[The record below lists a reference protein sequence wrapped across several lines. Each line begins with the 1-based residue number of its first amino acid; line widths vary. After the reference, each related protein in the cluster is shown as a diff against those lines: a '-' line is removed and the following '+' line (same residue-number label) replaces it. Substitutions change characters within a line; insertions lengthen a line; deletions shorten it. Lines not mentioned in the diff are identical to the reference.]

1 MMRQFILILF
11 IFNFSHSFAQDSLI
25 CKLDVQSSYFTT
37 DQYQNIY
44 FINAKNEIVK
54 YNVLTKD
61 SITFSNKQLGTPAY
75 IDASNPLKVL
85 VLYPDYSSIVLLDNK
100 FAALSIL
107 QFNSPQTENY
117 YKAIAACK
125 EEQGDHIWIY
135 DELSRKIIQLDERG
149 NKINESEVFDQ
160 LFDATPDPY
169 QLIASGQ
176 KLYLF
181 DHILGVIVFDIF
193 SSYVMTL
200 DLVGDSYAQIIA
212 DKIIFISNDQIQYY
226 DLGATGTKSS
236 KIPDP
241 EILQVNFQPGFE
253 YYRTGNAIFTRRR

>member
-1 MMRQFILILF
+1 MKLFTFILIILSGF
-11 IFNFSHSFAQDSLI
+11 YLNAQDSLI
-25 CKLDVQSSYFTT
+25 CKLEVHASYFTT

-44 FINAKNEIVK
+44 FINDQNEIVK

-61 SITFSNKQLGTPAY
+61 SITFSDKQLGAPTY
-75 IDASNPLKVL
+75 IDASNPLKIL
-85 VLYPDYSSIVLLDNK
+85 VLYPDYSSIVLLDK
-100 FAALSIL
+100 QLAALSVL
-107 QFNSPQTENY
+107 QFNSPQTGNY
-117 YKAIAACK
+117 YKPLVACK
-125 EEQGDHIWIY
+125 EEQGDHIWIF
-135 DELSRKIIQLDERG
+135 DELSRKLIQLDERG

-181 DHILGVIVFDIF
+181 DHILGVSVFDIF
-193 SSYVMTL
+193 SSYVMSL

-212 DKIIFISNDQIQYY
+212 DKIIFISGDEIQYH
-226 DLGATGTKSS
+226 DLGATGTESS
-236 KIPDP
+236 KISDP

-253 YYRTGNAIFTRRR
+253 FYRTANAIFTRRR

>member
-1 MMRQFILILF
+1 MKLFTFILF
-11 IFNFSHSFAQDSLI
+11 ILSGFYLNAQDSVI

-44 FINAKNEIVK
+44 FINDQNEIVK

-61 SITFSNKQLGTPAY
+61 SITFSDKQLGAPTY
-75 IDASNPLKVL
+75 IDASNPLKIL
-85 VLYPDYSSIVLLDNK
+85 VLYPDYSSIVLLDK
-100 FAALSIL
+100 QLAALSVL
-107 QFNSPQTENY
+107 QFNSPETGNY
-117 YKAIAACK
+117 YKPLVACK
-125 EEQGDHIWIY
+125 EEQGDHIWIF
-135 DELSRKIIQLDERG
+135 DVLSRKLIQLDERG

-181 DHILGVIVFDIF
+181 DHILGVSVFDIF
-193 SSYVMTL
+193 SSYVMSL

-212 DKIIFISNDQIQYY
+212 DKIIFISGNEIQYH
-226 DLGATGTKSS
+226 DLGATGTESS

-253 YYRTGNAIFTRRR
+253 FSRTANAIFTRRR

>member
-1 MMRQFILILF
+1 MKFFTIIIF
-11 IFNFSHSFAQDSLI
+11 IFSGIIARPQDSVI
-25 CKLDVQSSYFTT
+25 CRLDVHAAYFTT

-44 FINAKNEIVK
+44 FINDQNEIVK

-85 VLYPDYSSIVLLDNK
+85 VLYPDYSSIVLLDK
-100 FAALSIL
+100 QLAALSFL
-107 QFNSPQTENY
+107 QFNAPQTDNY
-117 YKAIAACK
+117 YKPVVACK

-253 YYRTGNAIFTRRR
+253 FYRTGNAIFVVKK